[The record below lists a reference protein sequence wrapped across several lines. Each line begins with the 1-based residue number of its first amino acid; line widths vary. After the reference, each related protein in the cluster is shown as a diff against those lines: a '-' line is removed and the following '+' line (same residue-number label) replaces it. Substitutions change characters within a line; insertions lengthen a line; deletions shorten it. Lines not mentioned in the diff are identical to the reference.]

1 MQLAVAL
8 LRCGARG
15 SIERHPSRP
24 SHQFATELMERANN
38 KQINHVAVAGW
49 MCVPSTVH
57 TRKKRAI
64 ACARKEAGSGTADCL
79 SFDERIRLWDSRIAA
94 APAARFSRR
103 HRGPLPRTLPCS
115 NLLASLY
122 CLRVAFSSLPSRA
135 LLRLLSAQRHEKRV
149 RMRIAL
155 HQYSDRL
162 PWLA

>member
-57 TRKKRAI
+57 TRKKRANAI
-64 ACARKEAGSGTADCL
+64 ACARIR
-79 SFDERIRLWDSRIAA
+79 RIRRRAGRRVFRGVIAG
-94 APAARFSRR
+94 R
-103 HRGPLPRTLPCS
+103 C
-115 NLLASLY
+115 LALY
-122 CLRVAFSSLPSRA
+122 RVLIS
-135 LLRLLSAQRHEKRV
+135 
-149 RMRIAL
+149 
-155 HQYSDRL
+155 
-162 PWLA
+162 